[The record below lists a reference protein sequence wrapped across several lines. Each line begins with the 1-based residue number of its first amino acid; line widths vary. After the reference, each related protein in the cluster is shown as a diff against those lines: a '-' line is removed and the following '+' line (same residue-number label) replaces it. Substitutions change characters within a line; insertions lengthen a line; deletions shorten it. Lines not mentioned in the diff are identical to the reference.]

1 MGIALWQ
8 HFVRGVL
15 GENRCHGGAIIW
27 PQEAI
32 EDYTPTDDDLLR
44 PGSKTVVCT
53 SSGVLTTLR
62 PAQDA
67 LSLGGFD
74 R

>member
-8 HFVRGVL
+8 HFVRGVYW
-15 GENRCHGGAIIW
+15 GRIGATGAIIW
-27 PQEAI
+27 PQEAM

-67 LSLGGFD
+67 LSLGGY
-74 R
+74 